1 MSERGKGKGLATF
14 ALSSSSSSSSSSSPE
29 SSLLDHHLLGD
40 EREEE
45 RLERRRYDYQY
56 YSGDDDGD
64 EDALLSDFDE
74 LEYDDKTIFD
84 IEGEEEEEEK
94 EEEEEEER
102 DVARTTLDR
111 NALVW
116 LRPDVI
122 DGNDKSTGARNKSGR
137 VEEKENELLAWD
149 AVREDENRFTLLMP
163 SSLYSASARRS
174 AVDFDFLYERA
185 FIGAKDFNFNS
196 GKHGNATKCICADES
211 NLVTMCIRA
220 VMGDV
225 SSRRLLRAISL
236 DSLDDSGSLSVR
248 FRGASV
254 GATKNVLSQFYE
266 TSRLQNRARAFA
278 TKQMENESGDSTAN
292 AFQKCV
298 LRILQAIDAS
308 LSAFAE
314 ACIQRRADE
323 GEEYENEDE
332 HERNA
337 NRNDAST
344 TLLEFAFHTRDIRKQ
359 IASLA
364 ALVDKVQKRWRA
376 MKHRKSRALL
386 LPSVSPHRYRQ
397 NGNKSTASHY
407 SYGSVALDVLSR
419 EIQDLHYNDYVD
431 IELEQRSVLK
441 LFEILFISTAKPVL
455 VEGIVNAC
463 FSSNNSSLSND
474 GECLKK
480 ACDVLLQNKSDAIRK
495 LRSIKNST
503 RDIHREQKLAQFS
516 AGMRA
521 CKLLLFSSTSNMANI
536 DSDATSIVHFFTKEM
551 GVAREE
557 IFREVSRTLDEAID
571 TTDTLRTQEKDS
583 IEFEHRERVRV
594 QREIFEA
601 RVRKHE
607 LEREEIR
614 QKAKAKKKEL
624 GDARRLEMFE
634 RAERKKEAKVNELT
648 EDLERLGTFSGSA
661 VKKRVRLLESQM
673 NRTGEEDTTTDP
685 NADTTGDVF
694 LDVVVAVEE
703 NHEAAA
709 AAEEEDSKDAEK
721 LAEKTILAADDTM
734 ETDLP
739 PRASSV
745 TYSSLPSRVVMCKRS
760 LVDVTASNLWAF
772 LDFLHEKV
780 SRVHVSYL
788 LKDHEVASHAKYIA
802 EIIFGLSG
810 DVIETLCERR
820 DDDSYDDAFV
830 SSSFEITYF
839 TNDEL
844 RDALERANISSNV
857 VKDRFRIVYS
867 NESTSS
873 RNTKSIKCLS
883 YALPEQLKRSN
894 LFGID
899 FEEKIEAVS
908 EFVLRLKSIR
918 AMLQNLRK
926 ISNDLDR
933 ATYVH
938 DNARKLDHASK
949 EATVLRR
956 RLRSFQEQ
964 LFELERFATHLERSC
979 GENIR
984 HATDVLISSMNAL
997 STEIDANDAKAMLA
1011 KWLNACVAASFSSK
1025 DFARARKV
1033 IEQGFRNIHLFAQQ
1047 TFNAY
1052 NDADPNALLLNAMF
1066 ISTTNGLRG
1075 EFIGSVVRVFPF

>member
-1 MSERGKGKGLATF
+1 MSERGGVGKGLATF
-14 ALSSSSSSSSSSSPE
+14 ALSSSSSSASSSPA

-84 IEGEEEEEEK
+84 IEEEEEEEK
-94 EEEEEEER
+94 ENEEEER
-102 DVARTTLDR
+102 DVARTTFDR

-149 AVREDENRFTLLMP
+149 AVRENENRFTLLMP
-163 SSLYSASARRS
+163 SSSYSASARRS
-174 AVDFDFLYERA
+174 AVDFDFLYERLRSVIRFGCLTVSSIGGNGFSA
-185 FIGAKDFNFNS
+185 FIVK
-196 GKHGNATKCICADES
+196 
-211 NLVTMCIRA
+211 
-220 VMGDV
+220 
-225 SSRRLLRAISL
+225 
-236 DSLDDSGSLSVR
+236 R
-248 FRGASV
+248 FRVFRAP
-254 GATKNVLSQFYE
+254 
-266 TSRLQNRARAFA
+266 LQQR
-278 TKQMENESGDSTAN
+278 SS
-292 AFQKCV
+292 
-298 LRILQAIDAS
+298 AIDAVIERVLQGS
-308 LSAFAE
+308 VHST
-314 ACIQRRADE
+314 QSRR
-323 GEEYENEDE
+323 GGSKYENEDE

-337 NRNDAST
+337 NRSDAST

-364 ALVDKVQKRWRA
+364 ALVDKVQKRWRV

-521 CKLLLFSSTSNMANI
+521 CKLLLFSSTSDMANI

-571 TTDTLRTQEKDS
+571 TTDTLRTQEKES

-634 RAERKKEAKVNELT
+634 RAERKKETKVNELT

-694 LDVVVAVEE
+694 LDAVVAVEE

-721 LAEKTILAADDTM
+721 LVEKTILAADDTM

-745 TYSSLPSRVVMCKRS
+745 TYSYFPSRVVMCKRS

-830 SSSFEITYF
+830 SSSFKITYF

-938 DNARKLDHASK
+938 DNARKLEHASK

-997 STEIDANDAKAMLA
+997 SAEIDANDAKAMLS

-1052 NDADPNALLLNAMF
+1052 NDADPNALLLNAVF

>member
-1 MSERGKGKGLATF
+1 
-14 ALSSSSSSSSSSSPE
+14 
-29 SSLLDHHLLGD
+29 
-40 EREEE
+40 
-45 RLERRRYDYQY
+45 
-56 YSGDDDGD
+56 
-64 EDALLSDFDE
+64 
-74 LEYDDKTIFD
+74 
-84 IEGEEEEEEK
+84 
-94 EEEEEEER
+94 
-102 DVARTTLDR
+102 
-111 NALVW
+111 
-116 LRPDVI
+116 
-122 DGNDKSTGARNKSGR
+122 
-137 VEEKENELLAWD
+137 
-149 AVREDENRFTLLMP
+149 
-163 SSLYSASARRS
+163 
-174 AVDFDFLYERA
+174 
-185 FIGAKDFNFNS
+185 
-196 GKHGNATKCICADES
+196 
-211 NLVTMCIRA
+211 
-220 VMGDV
+220 
-225 SSRRLLRAISL
+225 
-236 DSLDDSGSLSVR
+236 
-248 FRGASV
+248 
-254 GATKNVLSQFYE
+254 
-266 TSRLQNRARAFA
+266 
-278 TKQMENESGDSTAN
+278 
-292 AFQKCV
+292 
-298 LRILQAIDAS
+298 
-308 LSAFAE
+308 
-314 ACIQRRADE
+314 
-323 GEEYENEDE
+323 
-332 HERNA
+332 
-337 NRNDAST
+337 
-344 TLLEFAFHTRDIRKQ
+344 
-359 IASLA
+359 
-364 ALVDKVQKRWRA
+364 
-376 MKHRKSRALL
+376 
-386 LPSVSPHRYRQ
+386 
-397 NGNKSTASHY
+397 
-407 SYGSVALDVLSR
+407 
-419 EIQDLHYNDYVD
+419 
-431 IELEQRSVLK
+431 
-441 LFEILFISTAKPVL
+441 
-455 VEGIVNAC
+455 
-463 FSSNNSSLSND
+463 
-474 GECLKK
+474 
-480 ACDVLLQNKSDAIRK
+480 
-495 LRSIKNST
+495 
-503 RDIHREQKLAQFS
+503 
-516 AGMRA
+516 
-521 CKLLLFSSTSNMANI
+521 
-536 DSDATSIVHFFTKEM
+536 
-551 GVAREE
+551 
-557 IFREVSRTLDEAID
+557 
-571 TTDTLRTQEKDS
+571 
-583 IEFEHRERVRV
+583 
-594 QREIFEA
+594 
-601 RVRKHE
+601 
-607 LEREEIR
+607 
-614 QKAKAKKKEL
+614 
-624 GDARRLEMFE
+624 
-634 RAERKKEAKVNELT
+634 
-648 EDLERLGTFSGSA
+648 
-661 VKKRVRLLESQM
+661 
-673 NRTGEEDTTTDP
+673 
-685 NADTTGDVF
+685 
-694 LDVVVAVEE
+694 
-703 NHEAAA
+703 
-709 AAEEEDSKDAEK
+709 
-721 LAEKTILAADDTM
+721 M

-873 RNTKSIKCLS
+873 RITKSIKCLS

-899 FEEKIEAVS
+899 FEGKIEAVS

-1052 NDADPNALLLNAMF
+1052 NDADPNALLLNAVF